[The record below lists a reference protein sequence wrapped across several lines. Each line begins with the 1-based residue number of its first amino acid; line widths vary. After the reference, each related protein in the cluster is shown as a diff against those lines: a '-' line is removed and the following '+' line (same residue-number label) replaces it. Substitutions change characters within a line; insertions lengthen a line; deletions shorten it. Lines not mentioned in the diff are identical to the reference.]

1 MGQGG
6 SALASGDTVVTPPT
20 GKAIVAIQAL
30 NDITVA
36 SSGTQAEAGFA
47 NLSDRSIPAGVTVVG
62 RYSAYKGSTGD
73 YAIIYFG

>member
-6 SALASGDTVVTPPT
+6 SELASGATVVTPPT

-30 NDITVA
+30 TDVA
-36 SSGTQAEAGFA
+36 VAASGTEAESGFA
-47 NLSDRSIPAGVTVVG
+47 DLSSRTIPAGVTVVG
-62 RYSAYKGSTGD
+62 RYSAFKGSTGD